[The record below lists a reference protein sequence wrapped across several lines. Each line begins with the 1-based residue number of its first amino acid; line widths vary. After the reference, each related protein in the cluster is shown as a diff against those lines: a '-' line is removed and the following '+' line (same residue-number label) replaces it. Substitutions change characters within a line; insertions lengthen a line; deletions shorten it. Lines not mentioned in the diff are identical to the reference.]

1 MAQLFDNRVF
11 MMNVDLLDESED
23 EYEEPATDAGFHSIS
38 GDAVVNPRPPCP
50 AVFCQWGKDGATS
63 GTTRVRSLR
72 HTTYKK
78 HFEGKEHFVLA
89 GSGKVFQTFF
99 LHIQICWWSPFWF
112 LLL

>member
-1 MAQLFDNRVF
+1 

-63 GTTRVRSLR
+63 GTTGDEACVTPPTKNILR
-72 HTTYKK
+72 GKSTLFSPVQARFFK
-78 HFEGKEHFVLA
+78 HFFCTFKFVGGHQL
-89 GSGKVFQTFF
+89 
-99 LHIQICWWSPFWF
+99 
-112 LLL
+112 